1 VIDLFV
7 YLAGYTVAVFSGGR
21 FVQWALEQTLSVEDL
36 QTIESFRNRGLREGG
51 KLIGWLERFLF
62 LSFLLAGQYS
72 ALGFVM
78 ATKGIVRYGEIK
90 EAKDQKVA
98 EYVLIGTMLSVAW
111 TLAVFALVRGLV
123 R

>member
-1 VIDLFV
+1 LLHAIAYV
-7 YLAGYTVAVFSGGR
+7 AAVFGGGR
-21 FVQWALEQTLSVEDL
+21 FVQWSLERALSRADL
-36 QTIESFRNRGLREGG
+36 ETIDGFRASGLTEGG

-62 LSFLLAGQYS
+62 LSFLLAGNYS

-98 EYVLIGTMLSVAW
+98 EYVLVGTMLSVAW
-111 TLAVFALVRGLV
+111 TLFVFTCLRAAVK
-123 R
+123 